1 MTTTTATTA
10 SSTAAATAAAA
21 ATTSSTAVNGAGIA
35 VTLGIGSGIDTGA
48 LVTQLAAAQKAAP
61 QQLITT
67 RQTANTAQV
76 SSLASIGGSIDS
88 FASALKTLVAGGSLF
103 TQPTSSASAVGVAA
117 IAGSRIDSA
126 LSASLQV
133 QRLAQAQTLVS
144 ADVADP
150 AAAIGTGT
158 FTLKTAAGGATIT
171 VDGSDNSLTGLAAAI
186 NAAKAGVTAS
196 VVNDGTGSRLVLKGG
211 TGAAGAFTLTPDAGA
226 APGLSAYA
234 YDPASGR
241 NGLSVAQAA
250 QDAALV
256 LDGVAVTRPSNTVSD
271 LLPGVKLTLS
281 AVTDAPVAIGAA
293 VPTDAIAEAVQD
305 FVSAYNQ
312 VKGTLDGAT
321 ASGVNGGAAGAFASD
336 STIRGVVTQLSQL
349 TSTPLVSSGAVRTL
363 ADLGVKTNPTD
374 GTLSVDT
381 AKLNAVLAAQP
392 DAVAAL
398 FNPTQSTGS
407 ANVRIT
413 SAMGSVAPGS
423 YQLTDLVAGPPPSG
437 KVNGLAMQVIGNRL
451 VAPPK
456 SGAEGLVLAVTADTA
471 SATLTV
477 EPGLSGA
484 LQSIRDKLRSATGPL
499 QALSDQLSTQ
509 ARQITADQATLD
521 TRSAAY
527 QARLS
532 TSFGAMNSRVSAL
545 KATQSYLE
553 QQIKV
558 WTNDTGN

>member
-1 MTTTTATTA
+1 MTTTTATT
-10 SSTAAATAAAA
+10 SGGTAAATAAAA
-21 ATTSSTAVNGAGIA
+21 ASSAAVNGAGIA

-48 LVTQLAAAQKAAP
+48 LVSQLAAAQKAAP
-61 QQLITT
+61 QQLITS
-67 RQTANTAQV
+67 RQAANTAQV
-76 SSLASIGGSIDS
+76 SSLAGISGGIDS

-103 TQPTSSASAVGVAA
+103 TQPTSSDGAIGVAA

-133 QRLAQAQTLVS
+133 KQLAQGQTLVS
-144 ADVADP
+144 AGVADP
-150 AAAIGTGT
+150 TAAIGTGT
-158 FTLKTAAGGATIT
+158 LTLKTAAGSTTVT
-171 VDGSDNSLTGLAAAI
+171 VDSGNNSMAGLAAAI

-234 YDPASGR
+234 YDPASGA

-250 QDAALV
+250 QDATLV
-256 LDGVAVTRPSNTVSD
+256 LDGVTVTRGSNTVSD
-271 LLPGVKLTLS
+271 LIPGVKLTLS
-281 AVTDAPVAIGAA
+281 AATAAPVAIGAA

-321 ASGVNGGAAGAFASD
+321 ASGAAGAAAGPFASD
-336 STIRGVVTQLSQL
+336 STMRGVVTQLSQL

-363 ADLGVKTNPTD
+363 ADLGVKTNPND

-381 AKLNAVLAAQP
+381 AKLNSVLAAQP

-398 FNPTQSTGS
+398 FNPTQATSD
-407 ANVRIT
+407 ANVRVT

-423 YQLTDLVAGPPPSG
+423 YQLTDLHAGPPPSG
-437 KVNGLAMQVIGNRL
+437 KVNGMAMQVIGSRL

-456 SGAEGLVLAVTADTA
+456 SGAEGLVLAVAADTA

-532 TSFGAMNSRVSAL
+532 SSFGAMNSRVSVL